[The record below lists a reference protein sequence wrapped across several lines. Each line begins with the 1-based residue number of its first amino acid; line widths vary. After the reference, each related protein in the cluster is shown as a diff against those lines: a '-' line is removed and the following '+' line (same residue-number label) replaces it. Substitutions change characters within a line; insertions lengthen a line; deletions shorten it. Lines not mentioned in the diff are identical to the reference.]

1 MKKTNVFITTLILF
15 VSFVFLFSFEANAQS
30 VEVKDLGTISN
41 SVLGASTFET
51 GYLYLDKIK
60 SKNGWTQ
67 IDSIVFA
74 LKVQE
79 ETDIDSFDVYPGFV
93 QAGQTLSTAVFGTV
107 TTFTVTLN
115 VAAAG
120 TGYERLLTSNAGYSG
135 ANLRGYNLIKYVT
148 KGATAG
154 NDPTDPNNG
163 WAIAFVYGQ

>member
-1 MKKTNVFITTLILF
+1 MKKLSFLSIILTAILLFAFIAPQ
-15 VSFVFLFSFEANAQS
+15 VNAQS
-30 VEVKDLGTISN
+30 VEVKDLGTIYN
-41 SVLGASTFET
+41 STAGSTTFET

-60 SKNGWTQ
+60 SKNNWTQ

-74 LKVQE
+74 VKVSE

-93 QAGQTLSTAVFGTV
+93 EKGAALSTAVFGTV

-120 TGYERLLTSNAGYSG
+120 TGYERLFSSGAGYSG
-135 ANLRGYNLIKYVT
+135 ASLRGYNLIKYVT
-148 KGATAG
+148 KGATSG
-154 NDPTDPNNG
+154 NDITDPNNG